1 MKTFLFAGL
10 TLLSAALTHAAP
22 IKVAVFSDSPAL
34 NESVSRILSAA
45 NHSLL
50 PRDQASS
57 AEVLILASSEPKP
70 LIGADRSL
78 LEAVAKR
85 GAGIVVLGSAI
96 GSGDPAWFK
105 SLTGG
110 AWTTTSRKFANRLMW
125 CPLTDAHPVTTAL
138 SLFDLD
144 DETFYDLDTLPD
156 INVLASTFT
165 PKVTSKRVDPRSPEN
180 PTRANVYDLQPQL
193 WTYEAPDKHRATV
206 LLQSGPNALSHKSI
220 ETTLLR
226 SIAWCAKRP
235 LDDAAWPTLSADTLR
250 YPKDGPR
257 TPADTLRSFEI
268 HPGFKATTIAAEPL
282 INKPIAMQWDAKG
295 RLWVAETVEY
305 PNGRRPLTAEP
316 WKETGVLLPGK
327 YDRPARDRIAILSE
341 PDANG
346 RFTRKTVFHEGLE
359 LITGFCLFRDGA
371 IVVGQ
376 PDIVF
381 LHDKD
386 GNDQADSEER
396 LFTGFTPGDTHFV
409 ANHFQV
415 APDGWIYADTGS
427 GPEVTSVTHPTL
439 KARLSSGMFR
449 FKPDGSAIEQVS
461 SKGGNSF
468 GGEFTSDGEVFF
480 NQATSGNPV
489 QHVVLSEKVLAKG
502 KVGNATSAESVIK
515 GRQVIREDMPDRAPL
530 MQIDQVGRYSSACAS
545 SVYEGGAWPA
555 EWNGGIFTTEPILD
569 IIHHER
575 LIPTGPTF
583 TGQMTRE
590 NAEWLRARDHWFFP
604 VAVEFGPDGAM
615 YVLDF
620 YCPVV
625 AHSDT
630 RGPQHS
636 KASASI
642 RPDRDHYFGRIYR
655 IQHQDAKAL
664 TVPDLSRASAKELVA
679 AFNHPNK
686 HIRFTAHR
694 LLMDRAD
701 IASARAELV
710 QLASG
715 ADAHPKMLALWA
727 LRRSGLLE
735 GETLAAALENPD
747 ARIRKVALQ
756 VAGTSAGWEPAIAKR
771 LGDTD
776 ARVRLTALAALATA
790 DEAARS
796 GDKAVPRAKSDSA
809 QDTDVARALLKA
821 LPTLDDDWSRS
832 AAAAAANS
840 NALAILETI
849 LKDDSLSSPAV
860 HQLAQSLAQAVTE
873 RGDASDVSRAFAAVS
888 KAPAGNA
895 TVARLVLET
904 LAARPLPNLDAPT
917 GALAALANAADE
929 SLRDAALPF
938 AVAWKAP
945 APLVETLTAHAKA
958 MVADSARTQEQRATA
973 VRALARSRIS
983 DETVRSTLK
992 SLLSNKPSDAL
1003 ALETITALSES
1014 SEKSVAN
1021 LLLDAL
1027 MTLAGTPQSA
1037 AFDALAARSEW
1048 AMQVIQALQ
1057 EKKLQPAL
1065 LGPARLGKLS
1075 RHADRDVAKRALQV
1089 FDEIGA
1095 GSNPAKNALI
1105 AKLLPEVERGTGDES
1120 KGKAA
1125 FTAACSTCHVFKGEG
1140 KNVGPALDGIGVHG
1154 ANELL
1159 THIIDPSRVVD
1170 NEHRTWSIALKN
1182 GTFVTGI
1189 IGRENDRTVTLNLP
1203 GGAQQDVRTADIK
1216 SRQDT
1221 GVSLMPEGFEAL
1233 GAETLRDILT
1243 YLAGG
1248 AGQNRFRAIN
1258 LTKHFTTD
1266 TLHGL
1271 YQSREAK
1278 GDTIHPEKFG
1288 VVTVEGVPFSLPDP
1302 STTPTGGN
1310 ALVLKGGGGR
1320 SFASTLPKQVE
1331 IPVGFAAGN
1340 LHFLG
1345 AVAGWGG
1352 GPDMKRPAMKLT
1364 IEHES
1369 GSKQTEELGTGDVF
1383 IDYVSAADVPGSKRV
1398 NGVVKRHHVRYFS
1411 LPVKDRSPVLRLVL
1425 ESYDNGISP
1434 TTLAITAD
1442 NEAPK
1447 ERQKFAAT
1455 AKSPASDVAPPAKP
1469 AGFPVTG
1476 ETLPEKAAEG
1486 TVRALLIGGGSSHD
1500 FEKFFRVADSATLK
1514 EGGRIVPA
1522 YTSNLEEAL
1531 SLFAKADVIVL
1542 SANHGQFGTPPF
1554 QNALNAF
1561 ADSGRGL
1568 VIVHAGGWYIWPP
1581 ISGYNKRFVAG
1592 GARGHGRGDFTV
1604 FNRAPEH
1611 PVMKGV
1617 PAEFMIN
1624 DEHYRSILDIGTEFE
1639 VLAETE
1645 VEKATNKPYPAVWS
1659 VKDAKARI
1667 LNISLGHAQEAHS
1680 NPAYQT
1686 LLKNAVHW
1694 CSGR

>member
-1 MKTFLFAGL
+1 MKTPLLAGIA
-10 TLLSAALTHAAP
+10 LLSAALTQAAP
-22 IKVAVFSDSPAL
+22 VNVALFSDSP
-34 NESVSRILSAA
+34 EVVQRVTQILSTA
-45 NHSLL
+45 NHTLV
-50 PRDQASS
+50 PNNQASS
-57 AEVLILASSEPKP
+57 AEVVILASSQPKP
-70 LIGADRSL
+70 LPGADRAL
-78 LEAVAKR
+78 LENLAKR

-96 GSGDPAWFK
+96 GAGDPAWFK

-110 AWTTTSRKFANRLMW
+110 AWTNASRKFANRLMW
-125 CPLTDAHPVTTAL
+125 CPLTDAHPLTASL

-144 DETFYDLDTLPD
+144 DETIYDLDTLPD

-206 LLQSGPNALSHKSI
+206 LLQSNAKSLSHKSI

-235 LDDAAWPTLSADTLR
+235 ENDGSWPVVPSETLR

-257 TPADTLRSFEI
+257 TPTDTVRSFEI
-268 HPGFKATTIAAEPL
+268 HPGFHATTIAAEPL

-327 YDRPARDRIAILSE
+327 YDRPARDRISILSE

-346 RFTRKTVFHEGLE
+346 MFTRKTVFHEGLE
-359 LITGFCLFRDGA
+359 LITGFCLYRDGA

-415 APDGWIYADTGS
+415 APDGWVYADTGS
-427 GPEVTSVTHPTL
+427 GPEVTSITHPEL
-439 KARLSSGMFR
+439 KTRLSSGMFR

-468 GGEFTSDGEVFF
+468 GGEFTSDGEIFF

-515 GRQVIREDMPDRAPL
+515 GRPIIREDMPDRAPL

-555 EWNGGIFTTEPILD
+555 EWNGGVFTTEPILD

-575 LIPTGPTF
+575 LVPTGPTF

-590 NAEWLRARDHWFFP
+590 NAEWLRSRDHWFFP

-655 IQHQDAKAL
+655 IQHQEAKNLAAA
-664 TVPDLSRASAKELVA
+664 DLSRASAKELVA
-679 AFNHPNK
+679 GFNHPNK

-694 LLMDRAD
+694 LLMERTD
-701 IASARAELV
+701 IESVRAELL
-710 QLASG
+710 QAASG
-715 ADAHPKMLALWA
+715 SAPHPKMLALWA
-727 LRRSGLLE
+727 LRRSGLLQA
-735 GETLAAALENPD
+735 ETLSAALEHQE
-747 ARIRKVALQ
+747 ARVRKVALHI
-756 VAGTSAGWEPAIAKR
+756 AGTSSGWESAIAKR
-771 LGDTD
+771 LDDTD
-776 ARVRLTALAALATA
+776 ARVRLTALAALATSDDA
-790 DEAARS
+790 IRS
-796 GDKAVPRAKSDSA
+796 GEKAIPRPRTDHAPDG
-809 QDTDVARALLKA
+809 DVARALLKA
-821 LPTLDDDWSRS
+821 LPTLEDDWSRS

-849 LKDDSLSSPAV
+849 LKDGSLNSPSIS
-860 HQLAQSLAQAVTE
+860 QLSQSLAQSIAE
-873 RGDASDVSRAFAAVS
+873 RGEAAEILSAFTAAS
-888 KAPAGNA
+888 KALAGNSA
-895 TVARLVLET
+895 TARLILET
-904 LAARPLPNLDAPT
+904 LASRPIPSVETPAT
-917 GALAALANAADE
+917 ALAALAIAADE
-929 SLRDAALPF
+929 SLRDATLPF
-938 AVAWKAP
+938 AVTWKAQP
-945 APLVETLTAHAKA
+945 SLVETLTAHAKSV
-958 MVADSARTQEQRATA
+958 VADTARPQDQRATA
-973 VRALARSRIS
+973 IRAL
-983 DETVRSTLK
+983 VRSQIADLGVR
-992 SLLSNKPSDAL
+992 SSIHALLTNKPSDGL
-1003 ALETITALSES
+1003 ALDAIAALSES
-1014 SEKSVAN
+1014 GEKAVAD

-1027 MTLAGTPQSA
+1027 LALSGTPQSA
-1037 AFDALAARSEW
+1037 AFDALVARSEW
-1048 AMQVIQALQ
+1048 AKQVIQALKD
-1057 EKKLQPAL
+1057 KKLQPTL

-1075 RHADRDVAKRALQV
+1075 RHADREVAKSALQV
-1089 FDEIGA
+1089 FEEIGA
-1095 GSNPAKNALI
+1095 GSNPAKNAVI
-1105 AKLLPEVERGTGDES
+1105 AKLLPEVERGEGDMA
-1120 KGKAA
+1120 KGKVA
-1125 FTAACSTCHVFKGEG
+1125 FTAACSTCHLFKGEG

-1170 NEHRTWSIALKN
+1170 HEHRTWSIALKN
-1182 GTFVTGI
+1182 GTFATGI
-1189 IGRENDRTVTLNLP
+1189 IGRENDRSVTLNLP
-1203 GGAQQDVRTADIK
+1203 GGAQQDIRTADIK

-1233 GAETLRDILT
+1233 GADTLRDILA

-1248 AGQNRFRAIN
+1248 AGKSRFRAIN

-1266 TLHGL
+1266 TLNGL

-1310 ALVLKGGGGR
+1310 VLVLKGGGGR
-1320 SFASTLPKQVE
+1320 SFAASLPKQVE
-1331 IPVGFAAGN
+1331 IPVGFTAGN

-1364 IEHES
+1364 IEHEN
-1369 GSKQTEELGTGDVF
+1369 GSKQIEELGTGDVF
-1383 IDYVSAADVPGSKRV
+1383 IDYVSALDVPGSKRV
-1398 NGVVKRHHVRYFS
+1398 NGIVKRHHVRYFS
-1411 LPVKDRSPVLRLVL
+1411 LPVKDKAPIQRLVM

-1442 NEAPK
+1442 NEPPK
-1447 ERQKFAAT
+1447 ERQKFAST
-1455 AKSPASDVAPPAKP
+1455 AKSPAPETASQPKP

-1476 ETLPEKAAEG
+1476 ETLPERPAKG

-1500 FEKFFRVADSATLK
+1500 FEKFFRAADSATLR
-1514 EGGRIVPA
+1514 EVGNIVPA

-1531 SLFAKADVIVL
+1531 SLFARADVIVL
-1542 SANHGQFGTPPF
+1542 SANHGQFGTPQF

-1568 VIVHAGGWYIWPP
+1568 VIVHAGGWYNWPP

-1592 GARGHGRGDFTV
+1592 GARGHGRGDFKV

-1624 DEHYRSILDIGTEFE
+1624 DEHYRSILDVGTPVE

-1645 VEKATNKPYPAVWS
+1645 VEKATDKAYPAVWS

-1667 LNISLGHAQEAHS
+1667 INISLGHAQEAHN
-1680 NPAYQT
+1680 NPAYKS
-1686 LLKNAVHW
+1686 LLKNAVEW
-1694 CSGR
+1694 CGSR

>member
-1 MKTFLFAGL
+1 MKTPLLAGIC
-10 TLLSAALTHAAP
+10 LLIAATTHAAP
-22 IKVAVFSDSPAL
+22 VKVALFGDTPAV
-34 NESVSRILSAA
+34 NESLSKILSSA
-45 NHSLL
+45 NHAMI
-50 PRDQASS
+50 PKEQANT
-57 AEVLILASSEPKP
+57 ADVIILASAEPKP
-70 LIGADRSL
+70 IPGADRTL
-78 LEAVAKR
+78 LESLAKR
-85 GAGIVVLGSAI
+85 GAGIIVLGSAI
-96 GSGDPAWFK
+96 GAGDAAWFK
-105 SLTGG
+105 PLTGG
-110 AWTTTSRKFANRLMW
+110 AWVPTSRKFMNRLMW
-125 CPLTDAHPVTTAL
+125 CPLTDAHPITSSL

-144 DETFYDLDTLPD
+144 DETLYDLDTVPE

-165 PKVTSKRVDPRSPEN
+165 PKVTSKRIDPRSPEN
-180 PTRANVYDLQPQL
+180 PSKANVYDLQPQL
-193 WTYEAPDKHRATV
+193 WTYEAPDQHRATV
-206 LLQSGPNALSHKSI
+206 LLQGGAKSLSHKSI

-235 LDDAAWPTLSADTLR
+235 LEDAAWPNVASDTLR

-257 TPADTLRSFEI
+257 TASDTIRSFEI
-268 HPGFKATTIAAEPL
+268 HPGFKASTIAAEPL
-282 INKPIAMQWDAKG
+282 INKPIAIQWDAKG

-327 YDRPARDRIAILSE
+327 YDRPARDRISILSD
-341 PDANG
+341 PDSHG
-346 RFTRKTVFHEGLE
+346 VFTKKTVFHEGLE
-359 LITGFCLFRDGA
+359 LITGFCLYRDGA

-381 LHDKD
+381 LHDKNGD
-386 GNDQADSEER
+386 DKADSEDR

-427 GPEVTSVTHPTL
+427 GPDVSSITHPAVKT
-439 KARLSSGMFR
+439 RLSSGMFR

-480 NQATSGNPV
+480 NQATSGNPI

-502 KVGNATSAESVIK
+502 KVGNASSAESVIK
-515 GRQVIREDMPDRAPL
+515 GRQVIRDDMPDRAPL

-545 SVYEGGAWPA
+545 SVYEAGAWPDA
-555 EWNGGIFTTEPILD
+555 WSNSVFTTEPILD

-575 LIPTGPTF
+575 LVPAGPTF

-590 NAEWLRARDHWFFP
+590 NAEWLRSRDHWFFP

-655 IQHQDAKAL
+655 IQHDEAKPLA
-664 TVPDLSRASAKELVA
+664 VPDLSRATAKELVN
-679 AFNHPNK
+679 AFRHPNK

-694 LLMDRAD
+694 LLMDRSD
-701 IASARAELV
+701 VASVREDLTQAAT
-710 QLASG
+710 G
-715 ADAHPKMLALWA
+715 ADVNAKLLALWA
-727 LRRSGLLE
+727 LRRSNLLNP
-735 GETLAAALENPD
+735 ETLLGAMENGD
-747 ARIRKVALQ
+747 ARVRKVALHI
-756 VAGTSAGWEPAIAKR
+756 AGTSKGWASPIAAR
-771 LGDTD
+771 LEDPNP
-776 ARVRLTALAALATA
+776 RVRLTALAALATA

-796 GDKAVPRAKSDSA
+796 GDQPIPAPNSTETKG
-809 QDTDVARALLKA
+809 TDVAKALLKT
-821 LPTLDDDWSRS
+821 LPKLEDDWSRS

-849 LKDDSLSSPAV
+849 LTEDNASSPAV
-860 HQLAQSLAQAVTE
+860 SQMAQSLAQTVAE
-873 RGDASDVSRAFAAVS
+873 RGEIPSIFRAVKAASL
-888 KAPAGNA
+888 APNGNA
-895 TVARLVLET
+895 PVARLVLET
-904 LAARPLPNLDAPT
+904 LASRPLPASSPT
-917 GALAALANAADE
+917 DSIDALAASRDE
-929 SLRDAALPF
+929 ALRHATLPF
-938 AVAWKAP
+938 AVAWKASS
-945 APLVETLTAHAKA
+945 TLIDSLTNHAKSA
-958 MVADSARTQEQRATA
+958 LADANRSLDQRISAA
-973 VRALARSRIS
+973 RALIRSRIGDAS
-983 DETVRSTLK
+983 VRSAIK
-992 SLLSNKPSDAL
+992 ELLEGKPADPL
-1003 ALETITALSES
+1003 ALETIAALSETGDP
-1014 SEKSVAN
+1014 SVSN
-1021 LLLDAL
+1021 LLLRSLATLTNAPQTAAIDAL
-1027 MTLAGTPQSA
+1027 VGRPQ
-1037 AFDALAARSEW
+1037 W
-1048 AMQVIQALQ
+1048 AMEVIHALK
-1057 EKKLQPAL
+1057 EKTIQPAL

-1075 RHADRDVAKRALQV
+1075 RHADREVAKRALQV

-1095 GSNPAKNALI
+1095 GSNPAKNAI
-1105 AKLLPEVERGTGDES
+1105 ITKLLPEVERGTGDES
-1120 KGKAA
+1120 KGKTA
-1125 FTAACSTCHVFKGEG
+1125 FNAACSVCHLFKGEG

-1182 GTFVTGI
+1182 GSFATGI
-1189 IGRENDRTVTLNLP
+1189 VSRENDRTVTLTLA
-1203 GGAQQDVRTADIK
+1203 GGVQQDIRTADIK

-1233 GAETLRDILT
+1233 GADTLRDILA

-1248 AGQNRFRAIN
+1248 SGKNRFRAIN

-1288 VVTVEGVPFSLPDP
+1288 IVTVEGVPFSLPDP

-1310 ALVLKGGGGR
+1310 ALVLKGGGAR
-1320 SFASTLPKQVE
+1320 TFAATLPKQVE

-1340 LHFLG
+1340 VHFLG

-1352 GPDMKRPAMKLT
+1352 GPEMKRPAMKLT
-1364 IEHES
+1364 IEHEN
-1369 GSKQTEELGTGDVF
+1369 GKKQIEELGTGDVF
-1383 IDYVSAADVPGSKRV
+1383 IDYVSSAEVPGSKRV

-1411 LPVKDRSPVLRLVL
+1411 LPVQDRSPVLRLVL

-1442 NEAPK
+1442 NEPPK
-1447 ERQKFAAT
+1447 QRQKFAPT
-1455 AKSPASDVAPPAKP
+1455 PKSASAEPPTLPKP
-1469 AGFPVTG
+1469 AGFPLTG
-1476 ETLPEKAAEG
+1476 ETLPEKASAG

-1500 FEKFFRVADSATLK
+1500 FEKFFRLADSATLREAGK
-1514 EGGRIVPA
+1514 VIPA

-1531 SLFAKADVIVL
+1531 SLFARADVIVL
-1542 SANHGQFGTPPF
+1542 SANHGQFGTPQF

-1568 VIVHAGGWYIWPP
+1568 VIVHAGGWYNWPP

-1592 GARGHGRGDFTV
+1592 GARGHGRGDFKV

-1624 DEHYRSILDIGTEFE
+1624 DEHYRSILDVGTAFE
-1639 VLAETE
+1639 MLAETE
-1645 VEKATNKPYPAVWS
+1645 VEKATDKAYPAVWS

-1667 LNISLGHAQEAHS
+1667 INISLGHAQEAHN
-1680 NPAYQT
+1680 NPAYKL
-1686 LLKNAVHW
+1686 LLKNAVEW
-1694 CSGR
+1694 CGGR